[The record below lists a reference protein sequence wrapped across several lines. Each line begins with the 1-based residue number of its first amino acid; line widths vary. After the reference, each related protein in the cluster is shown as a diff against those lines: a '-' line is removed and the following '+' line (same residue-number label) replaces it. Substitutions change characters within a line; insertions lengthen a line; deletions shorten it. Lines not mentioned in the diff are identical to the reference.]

1 MGHVV
6 LVLVCCSSHVNGHC
20 RAVSMLFVLLVLVVE
35 MGSPGGQIAVGP
47 SAAQMARGHRFS
59 VF

>member
-1 MGHVV
+1 MV
-6 LVLVCCSSHVNGHC
+6 LVSVCCSSLVNDHC
-20 RAVSMLFVLLVLVVE
+20 RAVCMSFVLLVLVVE
-35 MGSPGGQIAVGP
+35 MGSPSGDIAVGP

>member
-1 MGHVV
+1 MV
-6 LVLVCCSSHVNGHC
+6 LVSVCCSSHVNGHC
-20 RAVSMLFVLLVLVVE
+20 RTVCMSFVLLVLVVE
-35 MGSPGGQIAVGP
+35 MGSLGGYIAVGP